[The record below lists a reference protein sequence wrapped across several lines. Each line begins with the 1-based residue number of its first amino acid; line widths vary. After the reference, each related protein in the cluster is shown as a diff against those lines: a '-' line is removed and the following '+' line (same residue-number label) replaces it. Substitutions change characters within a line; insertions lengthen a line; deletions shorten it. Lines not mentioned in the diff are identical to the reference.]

1 MLDRAQHTSITVK
14 FSGDG
19 TNIAASATIVFLTFS
34 FPGLEENVLSAA
46 GKQEMYMYSNAVHVE
61 CTCICMQP
69 YTPGNHTFASVKG
82 PEEYEFLNIS
92 FQPVWKQLG
101 DLIADPFVYVEG
113 KEIHLKIVFG
123 SDYKV
128 CFRTFNCSI
137 SIYIFKYIQFLATMT
152 GLNKANS
159 TYACVWCTVTKDER

>member
-1 MLDRAQHTSITVK
+1 MLDGAQHTSITVK

-19 TNIAASATIVFLTFS
+19 TNIAASATIVFS

-69 YTPGNHTFASVKG
+69 YTPGNHTFAS
-82 PEEYEFLNIS
+82 EEYDFLKIS

-137 SIYIFKYIQFLATMT
+137 HISVYISKYMQFLAT
-152 GLNKANS
+152 
-159 TYACVWCTVTKDER
+159 